1 MNICVEESNYK
12 DDMKVSGDG
21 RGRDDRPFFASSAL
35 KYEASARKEPQK
47 QNSTFSILDLEGALS
62 MKYLL
67 KIAKREKKNPIF
79 SLLFLNIYFRKNSIP
94 SIMLIPSVLEEFR
107 PVVCLVNP

>member
-1 MNICVEESNYK
+1 MNICVEELNYK

-67 KIAKREKKNPIF
+67 KIAKREKKNPNLFPPIFEYIF
-79 SLLFLNIYFRKNSIP
+79 SK
-94 SIMLIPSVLEEFR
+94 EFYSQYYAHS
-107 PVVCLVNP
+107 